1 MLYIAGDNMERVIL
15 HSDLNSFYA
24 SVECMRNPEIRD
36 KPVAVGG
43 SVEQRHGI
51 ILTKNLIA
59 KGYGIKTGEAIW
71 QARQKCPDLVVLPPD
86 YKTYLYFSG
95 EARRIY
101 SYYTDFIESFGIDEC
116 WLDVTESCKLFGD
129 GKYIADEIRRRLKE
143 ELGITA
149 SIGVSYNKIFA
160 KLGSDMKKPDAT
172 TVITRDDFKRKV
184 WPLPVSEL
192 LYVGRSTAKKLINI
206 GIYTIGDLANLNLS
220 FLKKLLGKWGETLW
234 IFANGLDT
242 VPVMKTDQQSAIKG
256 IGNSMTTPR
265 DLVNDEDVKLLLYVL
280 SESVSERL
288 RKYNFKGRT
297 VQLYIRDNELNSI
310 ERQAKLNFSSCVTK
324 DIADK
329 AFEIFLDN
337 WKWERPIRSI
347 GVRMTDLVTADTCV
361 QLSLFYDEKRKL
373 KEEQLEYSIDEIR
386 RRFGH
391 YSVQRALVLKDKA
404 LNANPIEENV
414 IFPVSYFK

>member
-1 MLYIAGDNMERVIL
+1 MERVIL

-24 SVECMRNPEIRD
+24 SVECMKNPEIRD

-59 KGYGIKTGEAIW
+59 KGYGVKTGEAIW
-71 QARQKCPDLVVLPPD
+71 QAKQKCPGLIVVPPD
-86 YKTYLYFSG
+86 YKTYLYFSS

-101 SYYTDFIESFGIDEC
+101 GCYTDLIEAFGIDEC
-116 WLDVTESCKLFGD
+116 WLDVTESCRLFGN
-129 GKYIADEIRRRLKE
+129 GEQIANEIRRRMKE
-143 ELGITA
+143 ELGITS
-149 SIGVSYNKIFA
+149 SIGVSYNKIFS

-172 TVITRDDFKRKV
+172 TVITQKDFKQKV
-184 WPLPVSEL
+184 WPLPVSDL

-242 VPVMKTDQQSAIKG
+242 VSVMKTDQHSTIKG

-265 DLVNDEDVKLLLYVL
+265 DLVNNEDVKLLLYVL

-288 RKYNFKGRT
+288 RKHNFKGST
-297 VQLYIRDNELNSI
+297 IELYIRDKELNSI
-310 ERQAKLNFSSCVTK
+310 DRQAKLNFSSCVTK

-337 WKWERPIRSI
+337 WKWEKPIRSI
-347 GVRMTDLVTADTCV
+347 GVRATDLVTADTYV
-361 QLSLFYDEKRKL
+361 QLSLFYDEKQKL
-373 KEEQLEYSIDEIR
+373 KEEQLEYSIDGIR
-386 RRFGH
+386 KRFGH
-391 YSVQRALVLKDKA
+391 YSVQRALLLKDKA

>member
-1 MLYIAGDNMERVIL
+1 MERVIL

-24 SVECMRNPEIRD
+24 SVECMKNPEIRD

-59 KGYGIKTGEAIW
+59 KGYGVKTGEAIW
-71 QARQKCPDLVVLPPD
+71 QAKQKCPGLIVVPPD
-86 YKTYLYFSG
+86 YKTYLYFSS

-101 SYYTDFIESFGIDEC
+101 GCYTDLIEAFGIDEC
-116 WLDVTESCKLFGD
+116 WLDVTESCKLFGN
-129 GKYIADEIRRRLKE
+129 GEQIANEIRRRMKE
-143 ELGITA
+143 ELGITS
-149 SIGVSYNKIFA
+149 SIGVSYNKIFS

-172 TVITRDDFKRKV
+172 TVITQKDFKQKV
-184 WPLPVSEL
+184 WPLPVSDL

-242 VPVMKTDQQSAIKG
+242 VSVMKTDQHSTIKG

-265 DLVNDEDVKLLLYVL
+265 DLVNNEDVKLLLYVL

-288 RKYNFKGRT
+288 RKHNFKGST
-297 VQLYIRDNELNSI
+297 IELYIRDKELNSI
-310 ERQAKLNFSSCVTK
+310 DRQAKLNFSSCVTK

-337 WKWERPIRSI
+337 WKWEKPIRSI
-347 GVRMTDLVTADTCV
+347 GVRATDLVTADTYV
-361 QLSLFYDEKRKL
+361 QLSLFYDEKQKL
-373 KEEQLEYSIDEIR
+373 KEEQLEYSIDGIR
-386 RRFGH
+386 KRFGH
-391 YSVQRALVLKDKA
+391 YSVQRALLLKDKA

>member
-1 MLYIAGDNMERVIL
+1 MERVIL

-24 SVECMRNPEIRD
+24 SVECMKNPQIRD

-59 KGYGIKTGEAIW
+59 KGYGVKTGEAIW
-71 QARQKCPDLVVLPPD
+71 QAKQKCPELIVVRPD
-86 YKTYLYFSG
+86 YKTYLYFSS

-101 SYYTDFIESFGIDEC
+101 GCYTDLIESFGIDEC
-116 WLDVTESCKLFGD
+116 WLDVTESCKLFGN
-129 GKYIADEIRRRLKE
+129 GEHIADEIRRRMKE
-143 ELGITA
+143 ELGIT
-149 SIGVSYNKIFA
+149 SSVGVSYNKIFA

-172 TVITRDDFKRKV
+172 TVITQNDFKQKV
-184 WPLPVSEL
+184 WPLPVSDL
-192 LYVGRSTAKKLINI
+192 LYVGRSTTKKLINI
-206 GIYTIGDLANLNLS
+206 GIYTIGDLANLNLA

-234 IFANGLDT
+234 SFANGLDT
-242 VPVMKTDQQSAIKG
+242 VPVMKTDQHSTIKG

-265 DLVNDEDVKLLLYVL
+265 DLLNNEDVKLLIYVL

-288 RKYNFKGRT
+288 RKYNFKGST
-297 VQLYIRDNELNSI
+297 IQVYIRDKELNSI
-310 ERQAKLNFSSCVTK
+310 DRQAKLDFSSYVTK

-329 AFEIFLDN
+329 AFEIFLAN
-337 WKWERPIRSI
+337 WKWEKPIRSI
-347 GVRMTDLVTADTCV
+347 GVRATELVTADTYA
-361 QLSLFYDEKRKL
+361 QLSLFYDEKQKL

-386 RRFGH
+386 KRFGH
-391 YSVQRALVLKDKA
+391 YSVQRALLLKDKA

>member
-1 MLYIAGDNMERVIL
+1 MERVIL

-24 SVECMRNPEIRD
+24 SVECMKNPEIRD

-59 KGYGIKTGEAIW
+59 KGYGVKTGEAIW
-71 QARQKCPDLVVLPPD
+71 QAKQKCPGLIVVPPD
-86 YKTYLYFSG
+86 YKTYLYFSS

-101 SYYTDFIESFGIDEC
+101 GCYTDLIESFGIDEC
-116 WLDVTESCKLFGD
+116 WLDVTESCKLFGT
-129 GKYIADEIRRRLKE
+129 GEHIANEIRRRMKE
-143 ELGITA
+143 ELGITS

-172 TVITRDDFKRKV
+172 TVITQKDFKQKV
-184 WPLPVSEL
+184 WSLPVSDL

-242 VPVMKTDQQSAIKG
+242 VSVMKTDQYSTIKG

-265 DLVNDEDVKLLLYVL
+265 DLVNNEDVKLLLYVL
-280 SESVSERL
+280 GESVSERL
-288 RKYNFKGRT
+288 RKHNFKGST
-297 VQLYIRDNELNSI
+297 IQIYIRDKELNSI
-310 ERQAKLNFSSCVTK
+310 DRQSKLNFSSCVTS

-337 WKWERPIRSI
+337 WK
-347 GVRMTDLVTADTCV
+347 
-361 QLSLFYDEKRKL
+361 KK
-373 KEEQLEYSIDEIR
+373 
-386 RRFGH
+386 
-391 YSVQRALVLKDKA
+391 
-404 LNANPIEENV
+404 
-414 IFPVSYFK
+414 

>member
-1 MLYIAGDNMERVIL
+1 MEKIIL

-24 SVECMRNPEIRD
+24 SVECMKNPEIRD

-59 KGYGIKTGEAIW
+59 KRYGIKTGEAIW
-71 QARQKCPDLVVLPPD
+71 QAKQKCPDLIVMRPD
-86 YKTYLYFSG
+86 YGTYLYFSK

-101 SYYTDFIESFGIDEC
+101 SYYTDLIEPFGIDEC
-116 WLDVTESCKLFGD
+116 WLDVTESSKLFGS
-129 GKYIADEIRRRLKE
+129 GENIAGEIRKRLRE
-143 ELGITA
+143 ELGITS

-172 TVITRDDFKRKV
+172 TVITQADFKQKV
-184 WPLPVSEL
+184 WPLPVSDL
-192 LYVGRSTAKKLINI
+192 LYVGRSTAKKLMNI

-234 IFANGLDT
+234 AFANGLDM
-242 VPVMKTDQQSAIKG
+242 VPVMKTDHENVIKG

-265 DLVNDEDVKLLLYVL
+265 DLVNNEDVKLLLYVL

-288 RKYNFKGRT
+288 RKYNFKGST
-297 VQLYIRDNELNSI
+297 IQIHIRDNELNSI
-310 ERQAKLNFSSCVTK
+310 ERQAKLKDCSFVTK
-324 DIADK
+324 NIADK
-329 AFEIFLDN
+329 AFEIFLNSWN
-337 WKWERPIRSI
+337 WEKPIRSI
-347 GVRMTDLVTADTCV
+347 GVRATNLVTADTYT
-361 QLSLFYDEKRKL
+361 QLSLFNDEKQKL

-386 RRFGH
+386 KRFGH
-391 YSVQRALVLKDKA
+391 YSIQRALLLKDKA

-414 IFPVSYFK
+414 IFPVSYFRDGKL

>member
-1 MLYIAGDNMERVIL
+1 MERVIL

-24 SVECMRNPEIRD
+24 SVECMKNPEIRD

-59 KGYGIKTGEAIW
+59 KGYGVRTGEAIW
-71 QARQKCPDLVVLPPD
+71 QAKQKCPGLIVVPPD
-86 YKTYLYFSG
+86 YKTYLYFSS
-95 EARRIY
+95 EARKIY
-101 SYYTDFIESFGIDEC
+101 GCYTDLIESFGIDEC
-116 WLDVTESCKLFGD
+116 WLDVTESCKLFGS
-129 GKYIADEIRRRLKE
+129 GEYIANEIRRRMKE
-143 ELGITA
+143 ELGITS

-172 TVITRDDFKRKV
+172 TVITRNDFKQKV
-184 WPLPVSEL
+184 WPLPVSDL
-192 LYVGRSTAKKLINI
+192 LYVGRSTTKKLINI

-234 IFANGLDT
+234 SFANGLDT
-242 VPVMKTDQQSAIKG
+242 VSVMKTDQHSTIKG

-265 DLVNDEDVKLLLYVL
+265 DLVNNEDVKLLLYVL

-288 RKYNFKGRT
+288 RKHNFKGNT
-297 VQLYIRDNELNSI
+297 IQVHIRDKELNSI
-310 ERQAKLNFSSCVTK
+310 DRQAKLKFSSCVTS
-324 DIADK
+324 DIAHK

-337 WKWERPIRSI
+337 WKWEKPIRSI
-347 GVRMTDLVTADTCV
+347 GVRVTDLVTADTYV
-361 QLSLFYDEKRKL
+361 QLSLFYDEKQKL

-386 RRFGH
+386 KRFGH
-391 YSVQRALVLKDKA
+391 YSVQRALRLKDKA

>member
-1 MLYIAGDNMERVIL
+1 MERVIL

-172 TVITRDDFKRKV
+172 TVITRDDFKQKV

-242 VPVMKTDQQSAIKG
+242 VPVMKTDQQSTIKG

-310 ERQAKLNFSSCVTK
+310 DRQAKLNFSSCVTK

-329 AFEIFLDN
+329 AFEIFLNN

>member
-1 MLYIAGDNMERVIL
+1 MERVIL

-24 SVECMRNPEIRD
+24 SVECMKNPEIRD

-59 KGYGIKTGEAIW
+59 KGYGVKTGEAIW
-71 QARQKCPDLVVLPPD
+71 QAKKKCPGLIVVPPD
-86 YKTYLYFSG
+86 YKTYLYFSS

-101 SYYTDFIESFGIDEC
+101 GCYTDLIEAFGIDEC
-116 WLDVTESCKLFGD
+116 WLDVTESCKLFGN
-129 GKYIADEIRRRLKE
+129 GEHIANEIRRRMKE
-143 ELGITA
+143 ELGIT
-149 SIGVSYNKIFA
+149 SSVGVSYNKIFA

-172 TVITRDDFKRKV
+172 TVITQTDFKQKV
-184 WPLPVSEL
+184 WPLPVSDL

-242 VPVMKTDQQSAIKG
+242 VSVMKTDQHSTIKG

-265 DLVNDEDVKLLLYVL
+265 DLVNNEDVKLLLYVL

-288 RKYNFKGRT
+288 RKHNFKGST
-297 VQLYIRDNELNSI
+297 IQLYIRDKELNSI
-310 ERQAKLNFSSCVTK
+310 DRQAKLNFSSCVTS

-337 WKWERPIRSI
+337 WKWEKPIRSI
-347 GVRMTDLVTADTCV
+347 GVRATDLVTADTYV
-361 QLSLFYDEKRKL
+361 QLSLFYDEKQKL
-373 KEEQLEYSIDEIR
+373 KEEQLEYSIDGIR
-386 RRFGH
+386 KRFGH
-391 YSVQRALVLKDKA
+391 YSVQRALLLKDKA

>member
-1 MLYIAGDNMERVIL
+1 MEKIIL

-24 SVECMRNPEIRD
+24 SVECMKNPEIRD

-59 KGYGIKTGEAIW
+59 KEYGVKTGEAIW
-71 QARQKCPDLVVLPPD
+71 QARQKCPDLIVMRPD
-86 YKTYLYFSG
+86 YGTYLYFSK

-101 SYYTDFIESFGIDEC
+101 SYYTDLIESFGIDEC
-116 WLDVTESCKLFGD
+116 WLDVTGSAKLFGTGQD
-129 GKYIADEIRRRLKE
+129 IADEIRSRLKE

-172 TVITRDDFKRKV
+172 TVITQKDIRQKV
-184 WPLPVSEL
+184 WPLPVSDL
-192 LYVGRSTAKKLINI
+192 LYVGRSTAKKFINI
-206 GIYTIGDLANLNLS
+206 GVYTIGDLANLNPG
-220 FLKKLLGKWGETLW
+220 FLKKFLGKWGETLW
-234 IFANGLDT
+234 LFANGLDT
-242 VPVMKTDQQSAIKG
+242 APVMKTDHQTTIKG

-265 DLVNDEDVKLLLYVL
+265 DLVDNEDVKLLLYVL

-288 RKYNFKGRT
+288 RKHNFKGNT
-297 VQLYIRDNELNSI
+297 IQIYVRDNELNSI
-310 ERQAKLNFSSCVTK
+310 ERQAKLTECSCVTR

-329 AFEIFLDN
+329 AFKIFLNN
-337 WKWERPIRSI
+337 WSWKKPIRSI
-347 GVRMTDLVTADTCV
+347 GVRATDLVTADTYT
-361 QLSLFYDEKRKL
+361 QLSLFCDERQKL

-386 RRFGH
+386 KRFGH
-391 YSVQRALVLKDKA
+391 YSVQRALLLKDKA

>member
-1 MLYIAGDNMERVIL
+1 MERVIL

-24 SVECMRNPEIRD
+24 SVECMKNPEIRD

-51 ILTKNLIA
+51 ILTKNLVA
-59 KGYGIKTGEAIW
+59 KGYGVKTGEAIW
-71 QARQKCPDLVVLPPD
+71 QAKQKCPGLIVVRPD
-86 YKTYLYFSG
+86 YKTYLYFSS

-101 SYYTDFIESFGIDEC
+101 SSYTDLIEAFGIDEC
-116 WLDVTESCKLFGD
+116 WLDVTESCKLFGN
-129 GKYIADEIRRRLKE
+129 GEHIANEIRRRMKE
-143 ELGITA
+143 ELGITS

-172 TVITRDDFKRKV
+172 TVITQKDFKQKV
-184 WPLPVSEL
+184 WPLPVSDL

-242 VPVMKTDQQSAIKG
+242 VSVMKTDQHSTIKG

-265 DLVNDEDVKLLLYVL
+265 DLVNNEDVKLLLYVL

-288 RKYNFKGRT
+288 RRHNFKGST
-297 VQLYIRDNELNSI
+297 IELYIRDKELNSI
-310 ERQAKLNFSSCVTK
+310 DRQSKLNFSSCVTS

-337 WKWERPIRSI
+337 WKWEKPIRSI
-347 GVRMTDLVTADTCV
+347 GVRATDLVTADTYV
-361 QLSLFYDEKRKL
+361 QLSLFYDEKQKL

-386 RRFGH
+386 KRFGH
-391 YSVQRALVLKDKA
+391 YSVQRALLLKDKA